1 MNKAMFKVLSIRNN
15 TERQQI
21 KNALD
26 KIEGVQEVDINQA
39 ESLVNVGYN
48 EPSTEEEIINCI
60 SNTVSSVKKL

>member
-15 TERQQI
+15 TEKQQI